1 MSEYH
6 SQKTAYKD
14 RECLV
19 QALNAQGYNEV
30 EVHDVA
36 QQLYD
41 WHGCKTSY
49 LDATG
54 DKANVIVRRHIVGG
68 AANDL
73 GFRLTADGTYEA
85 IVSQYDSSKHNA
97 EWMKGLKRHYTE
109 KTDMKTASKLG
120 LKLLSRKVVNGK
132 VQLKFM
138 DRRS

>member
-1 MSEYH
+1 MSEFH
-6 SQKTAYKD
+6 AQKTCYKD

-19 QALNAQGYNEV
+19 QALNAQGYNEI

-41 WHGCKTSY
+41 YTGKATRY
-49 LDATG
+49 LDMTG

-68 AANDL
+68 AANYL
-73 GFRLTADGTYEA
+73 GFRLAADGTYEA
-85 IVSQYDSSKHNA
+85 IVSEYDAHKHNA

-138 DRRS
+138 DRRG